1 VTALAPTLQA
11 FFTERLA
18 RQKNASPHTVAAY
31 RDALRMLVQFAARRI
46 GTAPARLQIED
57 VDARLV
63 GAFLDHLEHDRG
75 NSARS
80 RNTRLAAIHSLFRF
94 AALRHPEHAALDRP
108 SDQQSHPSAATVLS
122 CPSSTPS
129 STSGGSRSGV
139 QLRLPVGA

>member
-1 VTALAPTLQA
+1 MTALAPTLQA

-18 RQKNASPHTVAAY
+18 RQKNASRHTVAAY

-75 NSARS
+75 NIART

-94 AALRHPEHAALDRP
+94 AALSEVSDNAAYL
-108 SDQQSHPSAATVLS
+108 Q
-122 CPSSTPS
+122 
-129 STSGGSRSGV
+129 
-139 QLRLPVGA
+139 